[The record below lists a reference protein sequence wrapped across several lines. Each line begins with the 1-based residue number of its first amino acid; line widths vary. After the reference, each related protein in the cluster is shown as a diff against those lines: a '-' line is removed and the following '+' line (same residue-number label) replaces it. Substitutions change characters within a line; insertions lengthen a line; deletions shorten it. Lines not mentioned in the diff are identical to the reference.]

1 MAFTKITLA
10 TQTIKQGFTAVN
22 NLITDLLSVA
32 SGKGASQ
39 IGIQDSADNLAATN
53 VETAIAEIYTDLGS
67 AYTMADIL
75 DENPDTCSGLNWGYK
90 AGLIRVDNVITTVT
104 ASTVLLTDD
113 DINYVEIRK
122 NGSVVANTT
131 GFTSGRIP
139 VRQVTC
145 ASGAQ
150 TVSTDKRAWFQ
161 AISDDMVVGTTIT
174 IPNTGL
180 HILDSNASHDLIIK
194 PGSDLSA
201 DRTLTVTTGDAD
213 RTLALGGLAVTL
225 TAEDAAGTITLD
237 NCGFEVEDTTNAGN
251 KIKIINGT
259 SDDDKVLTLNENFT
273 VGNGYAGTVTFLGAS
288 KTLSL
293 NESLTIGNGEDVT
306 ITAEDIAGSIVLD
319 NCSLEVED
327 TTNTGNKIKLI
338 NAGAD
343 TDKTISLAVDLTI
356 ASALT
361 LTGALTVESDSVVN
375 QDLSSDAQPTFANVK
390 LTNATDHCI
399 LVGSGAAA
407 LTPIA
412 AMTNGQIV
420 IGATSADP
428 APQSMIGD
436 ATLAANGTLTIGAS
450 KITQSKLKSTYGAVN
465 TAAGAW
471 ANLTLPGGD
480 YGFYPKI
487 APGQTG
493 YYCYASISYQGYTT
507 GTYATIIS
515 LYGNGGAG
523 VPAYARQYYIQS
535 SPPYDLGNGEIPL
548 FIFVKIASGKIKS
561 MYVAPDP
568 PWANNGPTDIAHN
581 YEDPITG
588 KKYQRMVKPSI
599 TKEDIIS
606 GKADL
611 KDLISAKK
619 EAIIEMVEVTQD
631 LKQADMPLIP
641 HPFCDD
647 LEGENVLLDPCSDI
661 TQALYDLHMAG
672 ENVAEIISL
681 GYVDVS
687 PDECGANSS
696 PNVKAV
702 KCKFKNTK

>member
-22 NLITDLLSVA
+22 NLITDLLSTA

-39 IGIQDSADNLAATN
+39 IGLEDAAENVDAKNLEDF
-53 VETAIAEIYTDLGS
+53 VAEIYTDLGS

-90 AGLIRVDNVITTVT
+90 AGLIRVDNTITTVT

-293 NESLTIGNGEDVT
+293 NESLTIGDGEDVT

-343 TDKTISLAVDLTI
+343 TDKTISLAGDITLAGDLTL
-356 ASALT
+356 A
-361 LTGALTVESDSVVN
+361 GALTVESDSVVN
-375 QDLSSDAQPTFANVK
+375 QDLTSDAQPTFANVK
-390 LTNATDHCI
+390 LTNATNHCI

-407 LTPIA
+407 LTPLA

-420 IGATSADP
+420 IGATGADP
-428 APQSMIGD
+428 VPRSITGD
-436 ATLAANGTLTIGAS
+436 ATLASNGVLTVGSA
-450 KITQSKLKSTYGAVN
+450 KITQAKLKTSIQTQNYDIPLKTSHKFSLTGGQYCFKETVKGETAEIFYGDGGGIQYITTTYDTV
-465 TAAGAW
+465 T
-471 ANLTLPGGD
+471 TLYND
-480 YGFYPKI
+480 HASASRF
-487 APGQTG
+487 G
-493 YYCYASISYQGYTT
+493 YVLHRYVT
-507 GTYATIIS
+507 
-515 LYGNGGAG
+515 
-523 VPAYARQYYIQS
+523 S
-535 SPPYDLGNGEIPL
+535 SGEIYWI
-548 FIFVKIASGKIKS
+548 FIKRDK
-561 MYVAPDP
+561 
-568 PWANNGPTDIAHN
+568 
-581 YEDPITG
+581 
-588 KKYQRMVKPSI
+588 I
-599 TKEDIIS
+599 TKDII
-606 GKADL
+606 G
-611 KDLISAKK
+611 ISSCPDHPCFGNS
-619 EAIIEMVEVTQD
+619 QD
-631 LKQADMPLIP
+631 PTREP
-641 HPFCDD
+641 HPF
-647 LEGENVLLDPCSDI
+647 GNSYDPAKHEI
-661 TQALYDLHMAG
+661 IVINPTK
-672 ENVAEIISL
+672 AEILEMQKKITPYKSL
-681 GYVDVS
+681 CEIIAEDFDIDES
-687 PDECGANSS
+687 TEPDWPSIEVTVGLPPEWEERPIGANIE
-696 PNVKAV
+696 PITKVIPRPGYIKTAALRPKMKAIPI
-702 KCKFKNTK
+702 